1 MTDRQVV
8 AWAGTVAASVA
19 LAAWVVE
26 ALLERI
32 EAVETVAPG
41 RLAEA
46 FVAVA

>member
-8 AWAGTVAASVA
+8 AWAGTVAAAVA
-19 LAAWVVE
+19 LAAWVFE
-26 ALLERI
+26 ALLESI

-46 FVAVA
+46 LWGVG